1 MSQVSGQHHSLPGWR
16 TRALGGAGAEIP
28 ARWAPVHS
36 GVCVCLAAQQPCV
49 HLGKPTCHCFP
60 VHLRGQSTL
69 NKEVG
74 LWANR
79 TLPWE
84 LKVQRRTWMEPCHP
98 RQFRGDPQESQ
109 TPPHIHLPATQ
120 CPDLCFKQPASI
132 LPETEHLGQWPSLQ
146 CLFCLLM
153 GQRGLLEAGAW
164 GWAVGHEG
172 TCRWAVGPV
181 LTQEW
186 WGRGYESTDQE
197 RRDLKRREAGP

>member
-36 GVCVCLAAQQPCV
+36 GICVCLAAQQPRV

-84 LKVQRRTWMEPCHP
+84 LKVQRSP
-98 RQFRGDPQESQ
+98 REGHGWSPVIPGNSEG
-109 TPPHIHLPATQ
+109 TPRRPRPRPIST
-120 CPDLCFKQPASI
+120 F
-132 LPETEHLGQWPSLQ
+132 
-146 CLFCLLM
+146 
-153 GQRGLLEAGAW
+153 GLLS
-164 GWAVGHEG
+164 
-172 TCRWAVGPV
+172 V
-181 LTQEW
+181 LTFVSSCQQASYLKQNI
-186 WGRGYESTDQE
+186 WGN
-197 RRDLKRREAGP
+197 DLHHSVSFASSWAKEASWRLGLGAGLWATRALAGGQ